1 MTRSALLFFLLLS
14 GSISF
19 AQSKTGFIKVIEA
32 RSQDWISGASPGRAG
47 TTYTIKVKILSN
59 KPIAFKNL
67 WIGGQHEEFEMQTF
81 FRDPNKRPTEGD
93 SVLLVC
99 TITTPPYSTTPNT
112 KNLPFKYHGMAL
124 VAYSAAGK
132 TRYFTIKAFLRKETV
147 KGE

>member
-1 MTRSALLFFLLLS
+1 MTRSALFFFLFLS

-47 TTYTIKVKILSN
+47 ITYTIKVKILSN
-59 KPIAFKNL
+59 KPISFKEL
-67 WIGGQHEEFEMQTF
+67 WIGRQNEDFDVQTF
-81 FRDPNKRPTEGD
+81 FRDPNKKPAIGD
-93 SVLLVC
+93 SLLLVC
-99 TITTPPYSTTPNT
+99 TKTTSPPSTTPNT
-112 KNLPFKYHGMAL
+112 KSLSPPYHGAAI